1 MNKESPRVFI
11 DTNVWFSFL
20 YGSPNCEKLI
30 NAHTKGRV
38 KAVMSRQILE
48 ETVRNLKEKIPHT
61 IAVFEQFIKSNP
73 PIIIKDPGR
82 VSKKISGLVSK
93 EDRFIIGSAISAR
106 IKYFV
111 TGNVKDFKRN
121 EIKRKFRIEVLTPR
135 EAVEKLN
142 L

>member
-1 MNKESPRVFI
+1 MNKEPPRIFI
-11 DTNVWFSFL
+11 DTNVWFSFI

-30 NAHTKGRV
+30 NAHTKGKV

-61 IAVFEQFIKSNP
+61 IPVFEQFIKSSP
-73 PIIIKDPGR
+73 PTIIKDPSK
-82 VSKKISGLVSK
+82 VSKKISELVSN
-93 EDRFIIGSAISAR
+93 EDRFIIGSAISAK

-111 TGNVKDFKRN
+111 TGNTKDFKK
-121 EIKRKFRIEVLTPR
+121 EELKEKYKIEVLTPK
-135 EAVEKLN
+135 EAVGELN